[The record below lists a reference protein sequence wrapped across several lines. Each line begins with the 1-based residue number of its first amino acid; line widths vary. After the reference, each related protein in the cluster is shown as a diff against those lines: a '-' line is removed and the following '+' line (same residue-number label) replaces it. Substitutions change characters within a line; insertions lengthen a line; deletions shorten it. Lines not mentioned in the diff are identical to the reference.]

1 MTQFSVL
8 MIRHMIS
15 YRSARADD
23 VDADT
28 PEDAARIAEQL
39 CLDWIEHDAIDEGPV
54 DYAVTGPCGEICW
67 REDGG
72 ETHGPEK

>member
-1 MTQFSVL
+1 MAKFSVL

-23 VDADT
+23 VTADT
-28 PEDAARIAEQL
+28 PEAAARIAEQL
-39 CLDWIEHDAIDEGPV
+39 CLDWMEHDAIDEGPV
-54 DYAVTGPCGEICW
+54 DYEVEGPGATISW

-72 ETHGPEK
+72 ETHGPEA